1 MNDTPNIVEL
11 PVLPLKGLVVFPD
24 MILHFDVGRKRSK
37 AAVEAAMLNNQ
48 EIFVTTQKLTSVN
61 RPKLDD
67 VYKVGVICNITQIVN
82 QQEDIIRVT
91 IQGKYRGILKEITSD
106 TNCLFAKVEE
116 VPRSEITDSEKG
128 DALVRA
134 AKNVFEQYISITP
147 SFSTDYLYKLSL
159 CKDASEIADYIA
171 SNIITDYT
179 NKQTILNIFDIEA
192 RLEALIEL
200 LLEEIN
206 VIEIENDIVEKARQ
220 NIEKNQRDYFLR
232 EQLAVIQEELGE
244 DDEKNEIDNYAE
256 RISKAKM
263 PKELGEQDNPES
275 ESEEYK
281 KKILDLHLDEEIEK
295 TLLKECA
302 KLQKMGYSNQEATVI
317 RTYLD
322 TCLDLPWNK
331 FTTDKLEIHKVRKS
345 LDKEHYGLNKVK
357 DRIIEQ
363 LAVKILNRKNNSQI
377 ICLVGPPGV
386 GKTSIAQS
394 IAKAIGKNSA
404 RIALGGIHD
413 EAEIRGHRKTYI
425 GSMPGRI
432 INAMR
437 SAKSMNPLI
446 ILDEVDKLGQDYKG
460 DPTSALLE
468 VLDSEQNSTFV
479 DHYLE
484 IPFDLSN
491 VMFITTANDLS
502 LIPTPLRDRM
512 DIIELPSYT
521 REEKLNIAKKH
532 LIKKQLELN
541 GLDKTQFKI
550 SSKGIYSLID
560 YYTREAGVRSLERTI
575 ASLMRKSA
583 VKILMEEVD
592 SVSITDKNVQ
602 EFLGAY
608 KFTDDTKSKRNEVGV
623 VNGLAWTSVGGTLLP
638 IEVALMPGKGNI
650 QLTGSLGEVMQESA
664 KIAITCIRTMSEK
677 YIINNDFYRKN
688 DIHLHAPEG
697 AVPKDGPSAGVTM
710 ATAIFSALT
719 NMPVRSDVAMTGEI
733 TLRGKVLPIG
743 GLREKSMA
751 AYRNGMKT
759 VIIPYD
765 NIKDLEEVDDVV
777 KEKVEFKPVKHIT
790 EVLEIAICNYNKS
803 FAKSTGTSVKDGLV
817 NAIRQ

>member
-37 AAVEAAMLNNQ
+37 AAVEASMINNQ

-67 VYKVGVICNITQIVN
+67 VYKVGVVCNITQIVN

-91 IQGKYRGILKEITSD
+91 IQGKYRGILKEITTD

-206 VIEIENDIVEKARQ
+206 VIEIENDIVEKVRQ

-232 EQLAVIQEELGE
+232 EQLAVIQE
-244 DDEKNEIDNYAE
+244 
-256 RISKAKM
+256 
-263 PKELGEQDNPES
+263 ELGEQDNPES

-302 KLQKMGYSNQEATVI
+302 KLKKMGYSNQEATVI

-502 LIPTPLRDRM
+502 LIPAPLRDRM

-560 YYTREAGVRSLERTI
+560 YYTKEAGVRSLERTI

-608 KFTDDTKSKRNEVGV
+608 KFTDDTKSKSNEVGV

-765 NIKDLEEVDDVV
+765 NIKDLEEVDDIV

-803 FAKSTGTSVKDGLV
+803 FAKSTGTTVKDGLV

>member
-91 IQGKYRGILKEITSD
+91 IQGKYRGILKEITTD

-244 DDEKNEIDNYAE
+244 
-256 RISKAKM
+256 
-263 PKELGEQDNPES
+263 QDNPES

-302 KLQKMGYSNQEATVI
+302 KLKKMGYSNQEATVI

-479 DHYLE
+479 DHYIE

-502 LIPTPLRDRM
+502 LIPAPLRDRM

>member
-1 MNDTPNIVEL
+1 MGTAIFELSDYMNDTPNIVEL

-91 IQGKYRGILKEITSD
+91 IQGKYRGILKEITTD

-116 VPRSEITDSEKG
+116 VPRSEITDNEKG

-244 DDEKNEIDNYAE
+244 
-256 RISKAKM
+256 
-263 PKELGEQDNPES
+263 QDNPES

-302 KLQKMGYSNQEATVI
+302 KLKKMGYSNQEATVI

-502 LIPTPLRDRM
+502 LIPAPLRDRI

>member
-91 IQGKYRGILKEITSD
+91 IQGKYRGILKEITTD

-128 DALVRA
+128 DALVRT

-159 CKDASEIADYIA
+159 CKDASEITDYIA

-244 DDEKNEIDNYAE
+244 
-256 RISKAKM
+256 
-263 PKELGEQDNPES
+263 QDNPES

-302 KLQKMGYSNQEATVI
+302 KLKKMGYSNQEATVI

-468 VLDSEQNSTFV
+468 VLDS
-479 DHYLE
+479 
-484 IPFDLSN
+484 DLSN

-502 LIPTPLRDRM
+502 LIPAPLRDRM

-560 YYTREAGVRSLERTI
+560 YYTKEAGVRSLERTI

-608 KFTDDTKSKRNEVGV
+608 KFTDDTKSKSNEVGV

-765 NIKDLEEVDDVV
+765 NIKDLEEVDDIV

-803 FAKSTGTSVKDGLV
+803 FAKSTGTTVKDGLV

>member
-91 IQGKYRGILKEITSD
+91 IQGKYRGILKEITTD

-232 EQLAVIQEELGE
+232 EQLAVIQE
-244 DDEKNEIDNYAE
+244 
-256 RISKAKM
+256 
-263 PKELGEQDNPES
+263 ELGEQDNPES

-502 LIPTPLRDRM
+502 LIPAPLRDRM

-677 YIINNDFYRKN
+677 YIINNDFYKKN

>member
-1 MNDTPNIVEL
+1 MGTAIFELSDYMNDTPNIVEL

-91 IQGKYRGILKEITSD
+91 IQGKYRGILKEITTD

-171 SNIITDYT
+171 SNIINDYT

-232 EQLAVIQEELGE
+232 EQLAVIQE
-244 DDEKNEIDNYAE
+244 
-256 RISKAKM
+256 
-263 PKELGEQDNPES
+263 ELGEQDNPES

-502 LIPTPLRDRM
+502 LIPAPLRDRM

>member
-67 VYKVGVICNITQIVN
+67 VYKVGVICNITQIVK

-232 EQLAVIQEELGE
+232 EQLAVIQE
-244 DDEKNEIDNYAE
+244 
-256 RISKAKM
+256 
-263 PKELGEQDNPES
+263 ELGEQDNPES

>member
-232 EQLAVIQEELGE
+232 EQLAVIQEELG
-244 DDEKNEIDNYAE
+244 K
-256 RISKAKM
+256 
-263 PKELGEQDNPES
+263 QDNPES

>member
-91 IQGKYRGILKEITSD
+91 IQGKYRGILKEITTD

-244 DDEKNEIDNYAE
+244 
-256 RISKAKM
+256 
-263 PKELGEQDNPES
+263 QDNPES

-345 LDKEHYGLNKVK
+345 LHKEHYGLNKVK

-502 LIPTPLRDRM
+502 LIPAPLRDRM

>member
-67 VYKVGVICNITQIVN
+67 VYKVGVVCNITQIVN

-91 IQGKYRGILKEITSD
+91 IQGKYRGILKEITTD

-116 VPRSEITDSEKG
+116 VPRSEITDNEKG

-244 DDEKNEIDNYAE
+244 
-256 RISKAKM
+256 
-263 PKELGEQDNPES
+263 QDNPES

-331 FTTDKLEIHKVRKS
+331 FTTDILEIHKVRKS

-502 LIPTPLRDRM
+502 LIPAPLRDRM

-719 NMPVRSDVAMTGEI
+719 NRPVRSDVAMTGEI

-790 EVLEIAICNYNKS
+790 EILEIAICNYNKS

>member
-134 AKNVFEQYISITP
+134 AKNVFEQYISITT

-232 EQLAVIQEELGE
+232 EQLAVIQE
-244 DDEKNEIDNYAE
+244 
-256 RISKAKM
+256 
-263 PKELGEQDNPES
+263 ELGEQDNPES

>member
-1 MNDTPNIVEL
+1 MGTAIFELSDYMNDTPNIVEL

-91 IQGKYRGILKEITSD
+91 IQGKYRGILKEITTD

-244 DDEKNEIDNYAE
+244 
-256 RISKAKM
+256 
-263 PKELGEQDNPES
+263 QDNPES

-302 KLQKMGYSNQEATVI
+302 KLKKMGYSNQEATVI

-468 VLDSEQNSTFV
+468 VLDSEQNSTYV

-484 IPFDLSN
+484 IPFDL
-491 VMFITTANDLS
+491 
-502 LIPTPLRDRM
+502 
-512 DIIELPSYT
+512 
-521 REEKLNIAKKH
+521 
-532 LIKKQLELN
+532 
-541 GLDKTQFKI
+541 
-550 SSKGIYSLID
+550 
-560 YYTREAGVRSLERTI
+560 
-575 ASLMRKSA
+575 
-583 VKILMEEVD
+583 
-592 SVSITDKNVQ
+592 
-602 EFLGAY
+602 
-608 KFTDDTKSKRNEVGV
+608 
-623 VNGLAWTSVGGTLLP
+623 
-638 IEVALMPGKGNI
+638 
-650 QLTGSLGEVMQESA
+650 
-664 KIAITCIRTMSEK
+664 
-677 YIINNDFYRKN
+677 
-688 DIHLHAPEG
+688 
-697 AVPKDGPSAGVTM
+697 
-710 ATAIFSALT
+710 
-719 NMPVRSDVAMTGEI
+719 
-733 TLRGKVLPIG
+733 
-743 GLREKSMA
+743 
-751 AYRNGMKT
+751 
-759 VIIPYD
+759 
-765 NIKDLEEVDDVV
+765 
-777 KEKVEFKPVKHIT
+777 
-790 EVLEIAICNYNKS
+790 
-803 FAKSTGTSVKDGLV
+803 
-817 NAIRQ
+817 

>member
-1 MNDTPNIVEL
+1 MGTAIFELSDYMNDTPNIVEL

-67 VYKVGVICNITQIVN
+67 VYKVGVVCNITQIVN

-91 IQGKYRGILKEITSD
+91 IQGKYRGILKEITTD

-116 VPRSEITDSEKG
+116 VPRSEITDGEKG

-244 DDEKNEIDNYAE
+244 
-256 RISKAKM
+256 
-263 PKELGEQDNPES
+263 QDNPES

-302 KLQKMGYSNQEATVI
+302 KLKKMGYSNQEATVI

-502 LIPTPLRDRM
+502 LIPAPLRDRM

-560 YYTREAGVRSLERTI
+560 YYTKEAGVRSLERTI

-608 KFTDDTKSKRNEVGV
+608 KFTDDTKSKSNEVGV

-765 NIKDLEEVDDVV
+765 NIKDLEEVDDIV

-803 FAKSTGTSVKDGLV
+803 FAKSTGTTVKDGLV

>member
-91 IQGKYRGILKEITSD
+91 IQGKYRGILKEITTD

-232 EQLAVIQEELGE
+232 EQLAVIQE
-244 DDEKNEIDNYAE
+244 
-256 RISKAKM
+256 
-263 PKELGEQDNPES
+263 ELGEQDNPES

-502 LIPTPLRDRM
+502 LIPAPLRDRM

-719 NMPVRSDVAMTGEI
+719 NIPVRSDVAMTGEI

>member
-67 VYKVGVICNITQIVN
+67 VYKVGVVCNITQIVN

-91 IQGKYRGILKEITSD
+91 IQGKYRGILKEITTD

-134 AKNVFEQYISITP
+134 VKNVFEQYISITP

-179 NKQTILNIFDIEA
+179 NKQTILNIFDIES

-244 DDEKNEIDNYAE
+244 
-256 RISKAKM
+256 
-263 PKELGEQDNPES
+263 QDNPES

-302 KLQKMGYSNQEATVI
+302 KLKKMGYSNQEATVI

-502 LIPTPLRDRM
+502 LIPAPLRDRM

-550 SSKGIYSLID
+550 SPKGIYSLID
-560 YYTREAGVRSLERTI
+560 YYAREAGVRSLERTI

-583 VKILMEEVD
+583 VKILMGEVD

-638 IEVALMPGKGNI
+638 IEVALMLGKGNI

-790 EVLEIAICNYNKS
+790 EVLEIAICNYIKS
-803 FAKSTGTSVKDGLV
+803 FAKTAGTSVKDGLV

>member
-232 EQLAVIQEELGE
+232 EQLAVIQE
-244 DDEKNEIDNYAE
+244 
-256 RISKAKM
+256 
-263 PKELGEQDNPES
+263 ELGEQDNPES

>member
-91 IQGKYRGILKEITSD
+91 IQGKYRGILKEITTD

-232 EQLAVIQEELGE
+232 EQIAVIQE
-244 DDEKNEIDNYAE
+244 
-256 RISKAKM
+256 
-263 PKELGEQDNPES
+263 ELGEQDNPES

-502 LIPTPLRDRM
+502 LIPAPLRDRM

>member
-91 IQGKYRGILKEITSD
+91 IQGKYRGILKEITTD

-116 VPRSEITDSEKG
+116 VPRSEITDNEKG

-244 DDEKNEIDNYAE
+244 
-256 RISKAKM
+256 
-263 PKELGEQDNPES
+263 QDNPES

-302 KLQKMGYSNQEATVI
+302 KLKKMGYSNQEATVI

-502 LIPTPLRDRM
+502 LIPAPLRDRM

>member
-1 MNDTPNIVEL
+1 MGTAIFELSDYMNDTPNIVEL

-244 DDEKNEIDNYAE
+244 
-256 RISKAKM
+256 
-263 PKELGEQDNPES
+263 QDNPES

-502 LIPTPLRDRM
+502 LIPAPLRDRM

-719 NMPVRSDVAMTGEI
+719 NIPVRSDVAMTGEI

>member
-91 IQGKYRGILKEITSD
+91 IRGKYRGILKEITTD

-134 AKNVFEQYISITP
+134 VKNVFEQYISITP

-171 SNIITDYT
+171 NNIITDYT
-179 NKQTILNIFDIEA
+179 NKQTILNIFDVEK

-206 VIEIENDIVEKARQ
+206 VIEIENNIVEKARQ

-244 DDEKNEIDNYAE
+244 
-256 RISKAKM
+256 
-263 PKELGEQDNPES
+263 QDNPES

-281 KKILDLHLDEEIEK
+281 RKILNLHLDEDIEN

-302 KLQKMGYSNQEATVI
+302 KLKKMGYSNQEATVI

-331 FTTDKLEIHKVRKS
+331 FTTDKLDIHKVRKS

-460 DPTSALLE
+460 DPSSALLE

-502 LIPTPLRDRM
+502 LIPAPLRDRM

-541 GLDKTQFKI
+541 GLDKAQFKI
-550 SSKGIYSLID
+550 TTKGIYSLID

-583 VKILMEEVD
+583 VKILMGDVD

-719 NMPVRSDVAMTGEI
+719 NMPVRSNVAMTGEI

-759 VIIPYD
+759 IIIPYD

-803 FAKSTGTSVKDGLV
+803 FAKTTNTSVKDGLV

>member
-67 VYKVGVICNITQIVN
+67 VYKVGVVCNITQIVN

-91 IQGKYRGILKEITSD
+91 IRGKYRGILKEITTD

-134 AKNVFEQYISITP
+134 VKNVFEQYISITP

-171 SNIITDYT
+171 NNIITDYT
-179 NKQTILNIFDIEA
+179 NKQTILNIFDVEK

-206 VIEIENDIVEKARQ
+206 VIEIENNIVEKARQ

-244 DDEKNEIDNYAE
+244 
-256 RISKAKM
+256 
-263 PKELGEQDNPES
+263 QDNPES
-275 ESEEYK
+275 ESESEEYK
-281 KKILDLHLDEEIEK
+281 RKILNLHLDEDIEN

-302 KLQKMGYSNQEATVI
+302 KLKKMGYSNQEATVI

-331 FTTDKLEIHKVRKS
+331 FTTDKLDIHKVRKS

-394 IAKAIGKNSA
+394 IAKSIGKNSA

-502 LIPTPLRDRM
+502 LIPAPLRDRM

-541 GLDKTQFKI
+541 GLDKAQFKI
-550 SSKGIYSLID
+550 TPKGIYSLID

-583 VKILMEEVD
+583 VKILMGDVD

-677 YIINNDFYRKN
+677 YIFNNDFYRKN

-719 NMPVRSDVAMTGEI
+719 NMPVRSNVAMTGEI

-751 AYRNGMKT
+751 AFRNGMKT
-759 VIIPYD
+759 IIIPYD

-790 EVLEIAICNYNKS
+790 EVLEIAICSYNKS
-803 FAKSTGTSVKDGLV
+803 FAKTANTSVKDGLV

>member
-11 PVLPLKGLVVFPD
+11 PVLTLKGLVVFPD

-91 IQGKYRGILKEITSD
+91 IQGKYRGILKEITTD

-232 EQLAVIQEELGE
+232 EQLAVIQE
-244 DDEKNEIDNYAE
+244 
-256 RISKAKM
+256 
-263 PKELGEQDNPES
+263 ELGEQDNPES

-502 LIPTPLRDRM
+502 LIPAPLRDRM

>member
-91 IQGKYRGILKEITSD
+91 IQGKYRGILKEITTD

-244 DDEKNEIDNYAE
+244 
-256 RISKAKM
+256 
-263 PKELGEQDNPES
+263 QDNPES

-331 FTTDKLEIHKVRKS
+331 FTTDKLDIHKVRKS

-432 INAMR
+432 INTMR

-502 LIPTPLRDRM
+502 LIPAPLRDRM

>member
-24 MILHFDVGRKRSK
+24 MILHFDVGRKCSK

-232 EQLAVIQEELGE
+232 EQLAVIQE
-244 DDEKNEIDNYAE
+244 
-256 RISKAKM
+256 
-263 PKELGEQDNPES
+263 ELGEQDNPES

>member
-67 VYKVGVICNITQIVN
+67 VYKVGVVCNITQIVN

-91 IQGKYRGILKEITSD
+91 IQGKYRGILKEITTD

-244 DDEKNEIDNYAE
+244 
-256 RISKAKM
+256 
-263 PKELGEQDNPES
+263 QDNPES

-302 KLQKMGYSNQEATVI
+302 KLKKMGYSNQEATVI

-502 LIPTPLRDRM
+502 LIPAPLRDRM

-790 EVLEIAICNYNKS
+790 EALEIAICNYNKS

>member
-91 IQGKYRGILKEITSD
+91 IQGKYRGILKEITTD

-244 DDEKNEIDNYAE
+244 
-256 RISKAKM
+256 
-263 PKELGEQDNPES
+263 QDNPES

-302 KLQKMGYSNQEATVI
+302 KLKKMGYSNQEATVI

-502 LIPTPLRDRM
+502 LIPAPLRDRM

>member
-91 IQGKYRGILKEITSD
+91 IQGKYRGILKEITTD

-232 EQLAVIQEELGE
+232 EQLAVIQE
-244 DDEKNEIDNYAE
+244 
-256 RISKAKM
+256 
-263 PKELGEQDNPES
+263 ELGEQDNPES

>member
-91 IQGKYRGILKEITSD
+91 IQGKYRGILKEITTD

-116 VPRSEITDSEKG
+116 VPRSEITDNEKG

-244 DDEKNEIDNYAE
+244 
-256 RISKAKM
+256 
-263 PKELGEQDNPES
+263 QDNPES

-302 KLQKMGYSNQEATVI
+302 KLKKMGYSNQEATVI

-331 FTTDKLEIHKVRKS
+331 FTTDKLEIYKVRKS

-502 LIPTPLRDRM
+502 LIPAPLRDRM

>member
-67 VYKVGVICNITQIVN
+67 VYKVGVICNITQVVN

-91 IQGKYRGILKEITSD
+91 IQGKYRGILKEITTD

-232 EQLAVIQEELGE
+232 EQLAVIQE
-244 DDEKNEIDNYAE
+244 
-256 RISKAKM
+256 
-263 PKELGEQDNPES
+263 ELGEQDNPES

-502 LIPTPLRDRM
+502 LIPAPLRDRM

>member
-244 DDEKNEIDNYAE
+244 
-256 RISKAKM
+256 
-263 PKELGEQDNPES
+263 QDNPES

-468 VLDSEQNSTFV
+468 VLDSEQNSIFV

-502 LIPTPLRDRM
+502 LIPAPLRDRM

-650 QLTGSLGEVMQESA
+650 QLTGSLGEVMQEAA

>member
-37 AAVEAAMLNNQ
+37 AAVEAAMLNNH

-91 IQGKYRGILKEITSD
+91 IQGKYRGILKEITTD

-128 DALVRA
+128 DALVRT

-159 CKDASEIADYIA
+159 CKDASEITDYIA

-244 DDEKNEIDNYAE
+244 
-256 RISKAKM
+256 
-263 PKELGEQDNPES
+263 QDNPES

-302 KLQKMGYSNQEATVI
+302 KLKKMGYSNQEATVI

-502 LIPTPLRDRM
+502 LIPAPLRDRM

-560 YYTREAGVRSLERTI
+560 YYTKEAGVRSLERTI

-608 KFTDDTKSKRNEVGV
+608 KFTDDTKSKSNEVGV

-765 NIKDLEEVDDVV
+765 NIKDLEEVDDIV

-803 FAKSTGTSVKDGLV
+803 FAKSTGTTVKDGLV

>member
-159 CKDASEIADYIA
+159 CIVSSGIADYIA

-232 EQLAVIQEELGE
+232 EQLAVIQE
-244 DDEKNEIDNYAE
+244 
-256 RISKAKM
+256 
-263 PKELGEQDNPES
+263 ELGEQDNPES

-502 LIPTPLRDRM
+502 LIPAPLRDRM

>member
-1 MNDTPNIVEL
+1 MGTAIFELSDYMNDTPNIVEL

-244 DDEKNEIDNYAE
+244 
-256 RISKAKM
+256 
-263 PKELGEQDNPES
+263 QDNPES

-502 LIPTPLRDRM
+502 LIPAPLRDRM

-650 QLTGSLGEVMQESA
+650 QLTGSLGEVMQEAA

>member
-1 MNDTPNIVEL
+1 LGTAIFELSDYMNDTPNIVEL

-232 EQLAVIQEELGE
+232 EQLAVIQE
-244 DDEKNEIDNYAE
+244 
-256 RISKAKM
+256 
-263 PKELGEQDNPES
+263 ELGEQDNPES